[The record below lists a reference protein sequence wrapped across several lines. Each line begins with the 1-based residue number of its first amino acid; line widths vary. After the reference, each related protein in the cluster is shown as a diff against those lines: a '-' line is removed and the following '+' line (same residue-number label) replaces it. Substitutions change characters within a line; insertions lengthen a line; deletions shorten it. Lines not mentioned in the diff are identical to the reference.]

1 MFNKYYTLW
10 SRPLVPLSVM
20 LAHVL
25 ALSRIGPESFLKCGT
40 SQRDSR
46 QANSRPANSRCVSNG
61 AAGMTQK
68 ISIRF
73 FGRLAVSAAGSYME

>member
-10 SRPLVPLSVM
+10 SRPLFPLSVM

-40 SQRDSR
+40 SRRDSR

-61 AAGMTQK
+61 AAGMTQT
-68 ISIRF
+68 INIRF
-73 FGRLAVSAAGSYME
+73 IGRLAVSATGCSTE

>member
-10 SRPLVPLSVM
+10 SRPQFPLSVI
-20 LAHVL
+20 LA
-25 ALSRIGPESFLKCGT
+25 APESFLKCGT

-61 AAGMTQK
+61 AAGMTQT
-68 ISIRF
+68 INIRF
-73 FGRLAVSAAGSYME
+73 FGRLAVSATGSSTE